1 MGDAAAQQQQKR
13 AFFASFP
20 PTGDK
25 SMNVVSDVHH
35 GSVRTVP
42 LGKIENV
49 VRTDTVPLAV
59 LMNRVGCQVA
69 FQVDFSIC
77 FGKAVELCFEG
88 GGGGDIPDAMPLL
101 QHDALSNWQQL
112 GAIVYNKLVEAD
124 TNASDASEPDDVA
137 TGGGQQRQLV
147 VEGEGEDKDELQV
160 EELVSLV
167 PEVSRQEVVQS
178 DLEER
183 IDIAQ
188 QEGSEPGRALQGL
201 QQPLVNAA
209 GEANRLYQQLD
220 SLQRTQSQPMIADP
234 TAQLQSQTHTGE
246 KRKGV
251 ETVGASESFL
261 DALARSTDS
270 FVSFLARQPGGE
282 AYLGRVYTNETD
294 GLGNMFSNI
303 RYVSP
308 PSPLLSLSHSPRSTS
323 LVWLENC
330 FPLTLRLTLSHSPR
344 STSRVWLETCF
355 DKDLTGITR
364 TFSITKNTKK
374 AVLASVK
381 ASMFTRDG
389 RGQWA
394 LTDVGKWVVSELD
407 MSEQSKFF
415 RAFRDAVQRYIVD
428 RRPVADLRKAKGGA
442 DEDAAAAADD
452 DDDEDDRGVFG
463 SDGDS
468 DSDSDSDG
476 DGDGE
481 NAVSA
486 APFDI
491 DWGNKTVAFPQRM
504 IETGMGM
511 AYSFPEAQ
519 TSRKGTRKG
528 TRKGWRNASSA

>member
-183 IDIAQ
+183 LPSAVSRSRSRSRLLRPPCTLCKSVRTPKRIARPQ
-188 QEGSEPGRALQGL
+188 Q
-201 QQPLVNAA
+201 QQP
-209 GEANRLYQQLD
+209 
-220 SLQRTQSQPMIADP
+220 S
-234 TAQLQSQTHTGE
+234 
-246 KRKGV
+246 
-251 ETVGASESFL
+251 
-261 DALARSTDS
+261 
-270 FVSFLARQPGGE
+270 
-282 AYLGRVYTNETD
+282 
-294 GLGNMFSNI
+294 
-303 RYVSP
+303 
-308 PSPLLSLSHSPRSTS
+308 SH
-323 LVWLENC
+323 
-330 FPLTLRLTLSHSPR
+330 H
-344 STSRVWLETCF
+344 
-355 DKDLTGITR
+355 G
-364 TFSITKNTKK
+364 
-374 AVLASVK
+374 
-381 ASMFTRDG
+381 
-389 RGQWA
+389 
-394 LTDVGKWVVSELD
+394 
-407 MSEQSKFF
+407 
-415 RAFRDAVQRYIVD
+415 
-428 RRPVADLRKAKGGA
+428 
-442 DEDAAAAADD
+442 
-452 DDDEDDRGVFG
+452 
-463 SDGDS
+463 
-468 DSDSDSDG
+468 
-476 DGDGE
+476 
-481 NAVSA
+481 
-486 APFDI
+486 
-491 DWGNKTVAFPQRM
+491 
-504 IETGMGM
+504 
-511 AYSFPEAQ
+511 
-519 TSRKGTRKG
+519 
-528 TRKGWRNASSA
+528 

>member
-49 VRTDTVPLAV
+49 VRTDKVPLAV

-101 QHDALSNWQQL
+101 QHDALSNWQRL
-112 GAIVYNKLVEAD
+112 GAFVYNKLVEAG

-147 VEGEGEDKDELQV
+147 VEGEGEGEDELQV

-209 GEANRLYQQLD
+209 GEAN
-220 SLQRTQSQPMIADP
+220 TQSQPMIADP
-234 TAQLQSQTHTGE
+234 TAQLQSPTHTGE
-246 KRKGV
+246 KRKGD

-261 DALARSTDS
+261 DALARSTDW
-270 FVSFLARQPGGE
+270 FVSFLAGQPGGK

-294 GLGNMFSNI
+294 GLGNMFSSI

-308 PSPLLSLSHSPRSTS
+308 PPPP
-323 LVWLENC
+323 
-330 FPLTLRLTLSHSPR
+330 PLTLSLAPIHQSRLARELLPTHSPPHP
-344 STSRVWLETCF
+344 LP
-355 DKDLTGITR
+355 
-364 TFSITKNTKK
+364 
-374 AVLASVK
+374 LASIHQSRL
-381 ASMFTRDG
+381 ARD
-389 RGQWA
+389 
-394 LTDVGKWVVSELD
+394 L
-407 MSEQSKFF
+407 
-415 RAFRDAVQRYIVD
+415 
-428 RRPVADLRKAKGGA
+428 LR
-442 DEDAAAAADD
+442 
-452 DDDEDDRGVFG
+452 
-463 SDGDS
+463 
-468 DSDSDSDG
+468 
-476 DGDGE
+476 
-481 NAVSA
+481 
-486 APFDI
+486 
-491 DWGNKTVAFPQRM
+491 
-504 IETGMGM
+504 
-511 AYSFPEAQ
+511 
-519 TSRKGTRKG
+519 
-528 TRKGWRNASSA
+528 